1 MRTLENPVQNVELLM
16 GPISVLVGDRIEFDR
31 EYYFVHAL
39 RWAELTNPT
48 KTPPQKL
55 LIVNLINVC

>member
-1 MRTLENPVQNVELLM
+1 MRTLENPVQNVDLLM

-39 RWAELTNPT
+39 MFDLQPRFE
-48 KTPPQKL
+48 PQD
-55 LIVNLINVC
+55 